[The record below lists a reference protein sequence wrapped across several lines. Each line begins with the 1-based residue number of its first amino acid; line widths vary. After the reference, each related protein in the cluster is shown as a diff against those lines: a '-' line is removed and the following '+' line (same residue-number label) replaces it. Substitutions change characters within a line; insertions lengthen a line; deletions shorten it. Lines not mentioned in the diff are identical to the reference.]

1 MRGKLAKELPVY
13 QAFGGR
19 EYRSGVVTLNS
30 RLVYVVVRKRKKKG
44 GWEVLS
50 SKNITKAMR
59 LKMFIAPYVR
69 CKDDAVY
76 FASTKREAHKVIWA
90 ICIAARHAAPSL

>member
-44 GWEVLS
+44 GWKVLS

-59 LKMFIAPYVR
+59 LKMFIAPYAR
-69 CKDDAVY
+69 RKDDVY
-76 FASTKREAHKVIWA
+76 FATTNKEAVRILWA
-90 ICIAARHAAPSL
+90 ICIAARHKAP